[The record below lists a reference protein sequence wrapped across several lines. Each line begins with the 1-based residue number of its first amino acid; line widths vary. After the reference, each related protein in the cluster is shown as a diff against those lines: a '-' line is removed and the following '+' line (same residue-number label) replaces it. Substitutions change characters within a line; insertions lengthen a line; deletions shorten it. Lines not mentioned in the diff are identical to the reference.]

1 VLSNQNQYLKDKIC
15 KLNILIDKLNNI
27 INILEEN
34 KILNNRIDKL

>member
-1 VLSNQNQYLKDKIC
+1 MLSNQNQYLKDKIC

-27 INILEEN
+27 LEEN